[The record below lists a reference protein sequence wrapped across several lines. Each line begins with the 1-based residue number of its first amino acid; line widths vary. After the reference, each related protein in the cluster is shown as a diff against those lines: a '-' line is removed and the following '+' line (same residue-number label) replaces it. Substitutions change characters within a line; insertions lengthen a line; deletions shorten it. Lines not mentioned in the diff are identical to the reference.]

1 MAEEKTIVIF
11 RKYPEGDIL
20 AIFPEI
26 PSDAWGYECT
36 VYQHLGQ
43 HGGGDCR
50 GMMLATK
57 PAKPSEYKA
66 LKKELEQIGYV
77 LEVRERMTEEMRNR
91 RIADA
96 NRQRQAVTP
105 RHEEPGQLRLFGMA
119 ASKGGGYHVMTYGG
133 DRYTSIAWYPT
144 RAEAEDHVQH
154 LLDTGGW
161 RGMPPRV
168 EPSR

>member
-1 MAEEKTIVIF
+1 MAEEKTIVLF

-50 GMMLATK
+50 GMMQATK

-77 LEVRERMTEEMRNR
+77 LEVRERMTSEMRER

-96 NRQRQAVTP
+96 NRQRQAMTEQP
-105 RHEEPGQLRLFGMA
+105 EQPGQLRLFG
-119 ASKGGGYHVMTYGG
+119 
-133 DRYTSIAWYPT
+133 RY
-144 RAEAEDHVQH
+144 R
-154 LLDTGGW
+154 
-161 RGMPPRV
+161 
-168 EPSR
+168 